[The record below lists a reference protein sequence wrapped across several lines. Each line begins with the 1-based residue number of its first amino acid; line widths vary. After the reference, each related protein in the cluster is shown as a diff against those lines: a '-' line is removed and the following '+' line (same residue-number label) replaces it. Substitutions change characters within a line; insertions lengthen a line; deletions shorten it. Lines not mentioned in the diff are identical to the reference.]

1 MSKIIKTKSISLIVY
16 SNEYDKYKKAL
27 GFTGL
32 LKEVFHSKVINTSIK
47 KINKPIYKFKYDN
60 FVRIQT
66 YKAQLKF
73 DLESYNAVKELS
85 DKFKKPKTTI
95 LREIFCTYLE
105 N

>member
-1 MSKIIKTKSISLIVY
+1 MVKIIKTKSISLIVY
-16 SNEYDKYKKAL
+16 SNEYDNYKKA
-27 GFTGL
+27 FRFSGL
-32 LKEVFHSKVINTSIK
+32 LKEEFHNKVINTAIK
-47 KINKPIYKFKYDN
+47 KINKPNYKFKYSD

-66 YKAQLKF
+66 NKPQLKF
-73 DLESYNAVKELS
+73 DLETYNAVKELS